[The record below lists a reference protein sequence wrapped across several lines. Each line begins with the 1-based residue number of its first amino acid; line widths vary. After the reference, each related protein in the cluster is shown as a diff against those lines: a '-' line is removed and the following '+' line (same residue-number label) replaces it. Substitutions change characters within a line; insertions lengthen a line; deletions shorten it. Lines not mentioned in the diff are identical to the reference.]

1 MSEVAEVGEGHA
13 AVREHACDLLRIERL
28 VRQRVRTFSD
38 ESQHDERRQ
47 HGEQREDAGV
57 DAPVA
62 GADDVHEIRRRF
74 AERERADENAEGEAT
89 AGLEPRRDDLHPR
102 RIDAGEKHTGEKA
115 QRDRD
120 GDAGREPS
128 QQRIRNGAEKRA
140 EREET
145 ADVEDVGKI
154 QRRAEERAGD
164 EAELHA
170 EREPRGRRGIELPL
184 LRDLR
189 RDRGHAEPETHR
201 QKLGEGDER
210 EGTIAMH
217 FWPRA
222 WYRARPRGRLASDGQ
237 PYARNDTLFRRHR
250 DGIMHSFKKGT
261 SVFRALMADGGC
273 ADGGCADGG
282 WRMADGG
289 CADGRWQMAATLMAG
304 GFGHQ
309 RSRHPAKP
317 PSAQPSPGAAAT
329 LAAEPG
335 SSPPARARV

>member
-1 MSEVAEVGEGHA
+1 MSEVAEVGEAHA
-13 AVREHACDLLRIERL
+13 AIREHACDLLRIERL

-74 AERERADENAEGEAT
+74 AERERADENAEGEA
-89 AGLEPRRDDLHPR
+89 A
-102 RIDAGEKHTGEKA
+102 
-115 QRDRD
+115 
-120 GDAGREPS
+120 
-128 QQRIRNGAEKRA
+128 
-140 EREET
+140 
-145 ADVEDVGKI
+145 
-154 QRRAEERAGD
+154 
-164 EAELHA
+164 LHA